1 MKTKNALI
9 KKTVLALTVM
19 ATLSAMLFGSSPA
32 QADLTG
38 PKPPKDRITR
48 R

>member
-1 MKTKNALI
+1 MKMKNAI
-9 KKTVLALTVM
+9 KKTVLGLAIL
-19 ATLSAMLFGSSPA
+19 ATLSAVLFGSSPA

-38 PKPPKDRITR
+38 PKPPKNTSR